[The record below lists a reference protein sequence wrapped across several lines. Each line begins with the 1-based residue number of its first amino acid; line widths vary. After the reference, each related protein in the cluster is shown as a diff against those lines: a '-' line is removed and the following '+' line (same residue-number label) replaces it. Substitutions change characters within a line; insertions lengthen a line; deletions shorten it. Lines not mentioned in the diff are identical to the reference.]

1 MQYSFWNR
9 LKDELSHNRQLKI
22 KVFIVLF
29 RLAQLRR
36 VNAILNICLFPM
48 HALYHVY
55 SHFILN
61 IELPINCKIEAPL
74 IIWHGTGVV
83 LNPNVVIGSH
93 CIIRNGVTIGNDGK
107 SDECPTLACNV
118 EIGANAVIVG
128 NIKIGE
134 NTKIGPC
141 SFVNFDVVASA
152 KIISTTKIKQ

>member
-1 MQYSFWNR
+1 MKYSFWNR
-9 LKDELSHNRQLKI
+9 LKVELGHNRQLKI

-36 VNAILNICLFPM
+36 VNSILNISLFPI
-48 HALYHVY
+48 HVLYHVY

-61 IELPINCKIEAPL
+61 IEIPINCKIEAPV

-83 LNPNVVIGSH
+83 VNPNVVIGSH
-93 CIIRNGVTIGNDGK
+93 CIIRNGVTIGNDGR
-107 SDECPTLACNV
+107 SDECPTLARNV
-118 EIGANAVIVG
+118 EIGANAVVVG

-141 SFVNFDVVASA
+141 SFVNFDVADSE
-152 KIISTTKIKQ
+152 KIIPITKIKQ